1 MSALLKPPS
10 ESRLRANRANAQKS
24 TGPRTPE
31 GKLRSSA
38 NALKHGLTARDL
50 TALGE
55 HYDSLPETIAAFR
68 LSWQPRTPYE
78 STLVDQLAVLK
89 VRLDRCTRMETGILD
104 NGIPSISAETSPES
118 VNSAIGDAFSHNTS
132 SLTLLSRYET
142 QISRAY
148 DRAFKQL
155 QSLQKDRLHPLSQPL
170 CDPSSPN
177 IDSCETNPNPVENK
191 PSAPPNEPAS
201 VIPIDRRLE
210 LEYPPTPSDTLSR
223 RHGHPQPL
231 PKPIRHQVEL
241 VWVPAEEE

>member
-1 MSALLKPPS
+1 MNSLKKPLS
-10 ESRLRANRANAQKS
+10 ESRLRANRANAQLS

-31 GKLRSSA
+31 GKLRSSC

-118 VNSAIGDAFSHNTS
+118 VNSAIGDAFSHNTA

-148 DRAFKQL
+148 DRTFKEL
-155 QSLQKDRLHPLSQPL
+155 QSLQKDRPHPLSQPCL
-170 CDPSSPN
+170 EPSSPN
-177 IDSCETNPNPVENK
+177 NDFCETNPNPVENK
-191 PSAPPNEPAS
+191 PSASPNEPAS
-201 VIPIDRRLE
+201 VVPIDRRLE
-210 LEYPPTPSDTLSR
+210 LEYPPAPSDLLSR
-223 RHGHPQPL
+223 RHGHPKPL
-231 PKPIRHQVEL
+231 PKPIHHPIEL
-241 VWVPAEEE
+241 VWVPAEE